1 MLIIVVQ
8 FFLHVLNLHR
18 QLFARMFGFCLDPHA
33 AYSNACCC
41 CCKTTSLVFVCSAFC
56 KLLQDFEI

>member
-8 FFLHVLNLHR
+8 FFCICLNLHR

-33 AYSNACCC
+33 VYSNACCC
-41 CCKTTSLVFVCSAFC
+41 KTTSHVFVCSVFANSC
-56 KLLQDFEI
+56 RTLRSE